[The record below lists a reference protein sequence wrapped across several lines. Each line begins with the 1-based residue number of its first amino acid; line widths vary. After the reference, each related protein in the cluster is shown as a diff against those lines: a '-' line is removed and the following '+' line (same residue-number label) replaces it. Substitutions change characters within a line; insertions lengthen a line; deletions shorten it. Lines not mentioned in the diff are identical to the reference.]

1 MSNGLE
7 DFSLFDLFRLE
18 AEEQVRVLQAELL
31 QIESATATAASLQSL
46 MRAAHSLKGAARII
60 GLDTIVHLTHAMED
74 RFVAAQAGNAL
85 NSADVDRMLTAT
97 DWLARLQSV
106 PEAEIAAWLEANT
119 AAIDAFAAGFAANPA
134 NAPVA
139 VEPAPGEPA
148 PAPDAPTANPD
159 SASGGTGNKAAKP
172 EGPAPGKNVAAAVVA
187 SPTSGGQP
195 ASAPSEQDDDI
206 FGQGSTRRSLQDSAA
221 SERSVRIA
229 AGRFDQIL
237 SLASETLVAARKL
250 AAQSDVFE
258 RYQRAIARASRQLE
272 DPAATPATRAMAER
286 EIDRQSSSL
295 AAHIAELDLI
305 FRANERTSERLYRT
319 VLAGRLRPFSEGI
332 TGVARLVRDTAR
344 DLGKS
349 VRLEILGER
358 TRVDRDILERLEA
371 PISHLITNA
380 IDHGIETPAERVAVS
395 KTPEAH
401 LRLNARHEN
410 GRLVITVSDNGR
422 GIHREELR
430 ERILHR
436 NLVTPETAAGLSDN
450 ELFEFLFLPGFST
463 REAVSTVSG
472 RGVGLNV
479 VQSTVQEA
487 GGSVTVTSEPG
498 AGTVFRL
505 TLPVTRSVIKV
516 IRLQVE
522 GEFYAV
528 PLFRIDRVAHLEP
541 SITAPAITV
550 ADVTIP
556 AGNGQFA
563 DATTPVQTIDFNGQ
577 TLPVVALGTLL
588 GLTSKPLPSG
598 SIPMVLSGGIA
609 FAVDRL
615 VDEIE
620 VPVRRLDRRLGKVPG
635 VSAASL
641 DENGLPLLIL
651 DMEDLVQT
659 ALGRSTTT
667 AAVHSASLAP
677 HVLAVDDSH
686 TVREMERRLLVR
698 AGYTVTTAQNGQE
711 AWNLLRL
718 NEYDLLV
725 SDVDMPQM
733 NGIELVV
740 KVRKSPRLARMPI
753 IILSYKDRD
762 EDRRRGLDAGADRY
776 LTKADFQNNAFLQA
790 VVDLIGSAETLA
802 ETSSSEVAGSAV
814 ANQSQSDTGG
824 AA

>member
-1 MSNGLE
+1 MSSGLE

-31 QIESATATAASLQSL
+31 HLELGAATAVSLEAL
-46 MRAAHSLKGAARII
+46 MRASHSLKGAARII
-60 GLDTIVHLTHAMED
+60 GLDVIVHLTHAMED
-74 RFVAAQAGNAL
+74 RFVAAQAGKAL
-85 NSADVDRMLTAT
+85 NSRDVDRMLTAT

-106 PEAEIAAWLEANT
+106 PEAETAAWLETNT
-119 AAIDAFAAGFAANPA
+119 AAIEALAAAFAAPPSNPPKPLEPPPAGPILKPNTQAAP
-134 NAPVA
+134 
-139 VEPAPGEPA
+139 PAPPL
-148 PAPDAPTANPD
+148 
-159 SASGGTGNKAAKP
+159 SAGQL
-172 EGPAPGKNVAAAVVA
+172 A
-187 SPTSGGQP
+187 STH
-195 ASAPSEQDDDI
+195 SEQDDDI
-206 FGQGSTRRSLQDSAA
+206 FGQASSRHSRQSSDA
-221 SERSVRIA
+221 SERFVRIA

-237 SLASETLVAARKL
+237 SLASETLVVSRKL
-250 AAQSDVFE
+250 AAQSDFFQ
-258 RYQRAIARASRQLE
+258 RYQRAIARALRQLE
-272 DPAATPATRAMAER
+272 DPAATPASCAAAER
-286 EIDRQSSSL
+286 EIDRQTTSL
-295 AAHIAELDLI
+295 AAHIADLDSI
-305 FRANERTSERLYRT
+305 FRANERTSERLHRT

-332 TGVARLVRDTAR
+332 TGVIRLVRDTAR

-349 VRLEILGER
+349 VHLEILGER

-380 IDHGIETPAERVAVS
+380 IDHGIETPAQRIAAN
-395 KTPEAH
+395 KPAEAH
-401 LRLNARHEN
+401 LRLHARHEN
-410 GRLVITVSDNGR
+410 GRLVITVRDDGR

-430 ERILHR
+430 QRILER
-436 NLVTPETAAGLSDN
+436 KMVTPETAAGLSDS
-450 ELFEFLFLPGFST
+450 ELLEFLFLPGFST

-479 VQSTVQEA
+479 VQSMVQQA

-498 AGTVFRL
+498 SGTAFRL

-528 PLFRIDRVAHLEP
+528 PLVRIDRVAHLEP
-541 SITAPAITV
+541 AVAAPLI
-550 ADVTIP
+550 
-556 AGNGQFA
+556 
-563 DATTPVQTIDFNGQ
+563 TTPVIDAPASTVPAANGQITDAGTPTMTIDFNGQ
-577 TLPVVALGTLL
+577 TLPVVALGALL
-588 GLTSKPLPSG
+588 GLTTTPLHSG
-598 SIPMVLSGGIA
+598 SIPMLISGGIA

-620 VPVRRLDRRLGKVPG
+620 LPVRRLDRRLGKVPG

-651 DMEDLVQT
+651 DMEDLIQT

-667 AAVHSASLAP
+667 AAPHNASLAP
-677 HVLAVDDSH
+677 HILIVDDSH

-698 AGYTVTTAQNGQE
+698 DGYTVTTAQNGQE

-718 NEYDLLV
+718 NDYDLLV

-740 KVRKSPRLARMPI
+740 KVRKSPRLARLPI
-753 IILSYKDRD
+753 IILSYKDRE

-776 LTKADFQNNAFLQA
+776 LTKADFENDAFRQA
-790 VVDLIGSAETLA
+790 VVDLIGAAEPLAAEPPTQTGNSAT
-802 ETSSSEVAGSAV
+802 AGNSP
-814 ANQSQSDTGG
+814 ANQSSAGAGG
-824 AA
+824 VA

>member
-1 MSNGLE
+1 MSSGLE
-7 DFSLFDLFRLE
+7 DFSLFDLFRME
-18 AEEQVRVLQAELL
+18 AEEQVRVLQTELL
-31 QIESATATAASLQSL
+31 QLESGTATAASLEAL
-46 MRAAHSLKGAARII
+46 MRASHSLKGAARII
-60 GLDTIVHLTHAMED
+60 GLDAIVHLTHAMED

-85 NSADVDRMLTAT
+85 NSGDVDRMLTAT
-97 DWLARLQSV
+97 DWLTRLQSV
-106 PEAEIAAWLEANT
+106 PEAETAAWLEANT
-119 AAIDAFAAGFAANPA
+119 AAIEAFAAGFAASPSST
-134 NAPVA
+134 PLP
-139 VEPAPGEPA
+139 VEPQLSAAPAATPATPA
-148 PAPDAPTANPD
+148 PPAAGQL
-159 SASGGTGNKAAKP
+159 ASTH
-172 EGPAPGKNVAAAVVA
+172 
-187 SPTSGGQP
+187 
-195 ASAPSEQDDDI
+195 SEQDDDI
-206 FGQGSTRRSLQDSAA
+206 FRQASTRQSLQENAA

-237 SLASETLVAARKL
+237 SLASETLVASRKL

-258 RYQRAIARASRQLE
+258 RYQRAVARALRQIE
-272 DPAATPATRAMAER
+272 EPTTTPATRAAAER
-286 EIDRQSSSL
+286 EIDRQTSSL

-319 VLAGRLRPFSEGI
+319 VLAGRLRPFSDGI

-344 DLGKS
+344 ELGKS

-371 PISHLITNA
+371 PISHLINNA
-380 IDHGIETPAERVAVS
+380 IDHGIETPAERVAVG
-395 KTPEAH
+395 KPPEAQ
-401 LRLNARHEN
+401 LRLHGRHEN
-410 GRLVITVSDNGR
+410 GRLVITVRDDGR
-422 GIHREELR
+422 GIHRDELR

-436 NLVTPETAAGLSDN
+436 NLVTPETAAGLSDS
-450 ELFEFLFLPGFST
+450 ELLEFLFLPGFST
-463 REAVSTVSG
+463 RESVSTVSG

-479 VQSTVQEA
+479 VQSMVQEA
-487 GGSVTVTSEPG
+487 GGSVTVASEPG

-528 PLFRIDRVAHLEP
+528 PLVRIDRVAHLEP
-541 SITAPAITV
+541 T
-550 ADVTIP
+550 VTIP
-556 AGNGQFA
+556 AAIGQPA
-563 DATTPVQTIDFNGQ
+563 DAGTSVQTGTWVQTIEFNGQ

-588 GLTSKPLPSG
+588 GLTTKPLLSG
-598 SIPMVLSGGIA
+598 SIPMLLSGGIA

-615 VDEIE
+615 VDEME
-620 VPVRRLDRRLGKVPG
+620 LPVRRLDRRLGKIPG

-651 DMEDLVQT
+651 DMEDLIQT
-659 ALGRSTTT
+659 VLGRSTAT
-667 AAVHSASLAP
+667 AVANSASLAP
-677 HVLAVDDSH
+677 HILVVDDSH

-718 NEYDLLV
+718 NDYDLLV

-740 KVRKSPRLARMPI
+740 KVRESPRLTRMPI
-753 IILSYKDRD
+753 IILSYKDRE

-776 LTKADFQNNAFLQA
+776 MTKADFQNDAFRQA
-790 VVDLIGSAETLA
+790 VVDLIGAAEPLA
-802 ETSSSEVAGSAV
+802 EAGNSEAAGNTV
-814 ANQSQSDTGG
+814 ANQGSAGSGG